1 MGQSIDLPLLI
12 NTWTWAGEEGGIVWG
27 EHGPCRFNEGMCHPG
42 RVQWSPC
49 KWIMSTSRML
59 WNGCITYVCIAC
71 MYAWLNL
78 HISRMMTRWRRWLCE
93 SRSIFLATLVI
104 QILCPVYVRFRSVC
118 RLKDDQTQSVPSV
131 LSLLLFVLYETSSK
145 NEGTQTENRYE
156 SESQSRRTRR
166 YLFNYLTQRT
176 SPWTRSAFVCL
187 SLPVLF
193 CLL

>member
-78 HISRMMTRWRRWLCE
+78 HISHMMTRWRRWWSKFCVQFML
-93 SRSIFLATLVI
+93 
-104 QILCPVYVRFRSVC
+104 RFRSVC
-118 RLKDDQTQSVPSV
+118 RLKDDQIQSVPSV

-145 NEGTQTENRYE
+145 NEGTPTESRYE

>member
-1 MGQSIDLPLLI
+1 
-12 NTWTWAGEEGGIVWG
+12 
-27 EHGPCRFNEGMCHPG
+27 
-42 RVQWSPC
+42 
-49 KWIMSTSRML
+49 ML

-104 QILCPVYVRFRSVC
+104 QILCPVYVKISICLQLEGRPDSKCSFCLIV
-118 RLKDDQTQSVPSV
+118 VA
-131 LSLLLFVLYETSSK
+131 FVLYETSSK